1 MLEQVRLLRAQ
12 GQAPKQIARTLG
24 IRPTEATRLVRAA
37 AAQASVEE
45 PALVGCWISPTWS
58 TGLGLGDHPDWPAD
72 DNPRHE
78 LAGPPRQDDHA
89 NALHAER
96 SEADDPVGTDGL
108 VSVLMARRHRFDKV
122 TVCGYLT
129 DVYCLGVKN
138 ALGPETM
145 DDLGLKH
152 FVQAFFDG
160 YHDDPIE
167 APLELAQEVVFGS
180 VDYARGL
187 GFDPHPDFEDTKGHL
202 GTWTGP
208 STITFGKDGKP
219 YYISGPR
226 DNPAPVIRKLEIAVG
241 EGNYDYIAVPI

>member
-1 MLEQVRLLRAQ
+1 MQSDAMLEQVRLLRAQ

-72 DNPRHE
+72 DNP
-78 LAGPPRQDDHA
+78 A
-89 NALHAER
+89 
-96 SEADDPVGTDGL
+96 VGTDGL
-108 VSVLMARRHRFDKV
+108 VSVLVARRHRFDKV

-187 GFDPHPDFEDTKGHL
+187 GFDPHPDFEYTKGHL
-202 GTWTGP
+202 GTRTGP

-226 DNPAPVIRKLEIAVG
+226 DNPAPVIRKLETAVG
-241 EGNYDYIAVPI
+241 EGNYDYIAVPIQRALPAQSEVPIQRAAA